1 MILRLEIC
9 EKFVM
14 KYLDVRDLLQ
24 ILFGRKELIEK
35 IEKRYRNVMTIYYV
49 IQNLVKKEDD

>member
-1 MILRLEIC
+1 
-9 EKFVM
+9 M